1 MKSRQAQAILPSHP
15 CAFLGNNFSLSST
28 LSTCRLCCNVSL
40 DPVTRPKLLLSLVG
54 ILALIWIGL
63 WIAQGWGTITLVF
76 DKKPLSSVLRSFT
89 SQSKLKIITDID
101 LNTPITIKVRRVP
114 VVEALEA
121 IQAAAESRGRLA
133 FLIAPD
139 RSGLQNLISLMPRP
153 GNQSG
158 IKSLEYRM
166 PFLFVPGTEEL
177 PQWRDPRDQVWT
189 PSEQTKKD
197 LLSLVEDAAQK
208 TDIRILFSESWNP
221 TVTKSLSSG
230 PLRTSLPSLAKSS
243 GGTGELVYLLPG
255 QRTQNETS
263 DRNPSNPERWRQN
276 WSEGTPL
283 SADAFAERL
292 KNRSVGLSGDRAK
305 EMQVSVEESVKQYR
319 SWLALTPEEREK
331 RMQEMIQDP
340 NRQQRGSDRF
350 SRAMRMMSP
359 SQRASRY
366 SRYNS
371 QKESVKDPGHTR

>member
-1 MKSRQAQAILPSHP
+1 MNRQKI
-15 CAFLGNNFSLSST
+15 
-28 LSTCRLCCNVSL
+28 
-40 DPVTRPKLLLSLVG
+40 LLSFLTLLGLV
-54 ILALIWIGL
+54 WIGI
-63 WIAQGWGTITLVF
+63 WVAGGWGTITLNYEN
-76 DKKPLSSVLRSFT
+76 KPLATVLRSFT
-89 SQSKLKIITDID
+89 GQTGLKVITDLD
-101 LNTPITIKVRRVP
+101 LTKTITIHVRRVP
-114 VVEALEA
+114 MAEALEA
-121 IQAAAESRGRLA
+121 LQASTESRGRLA

-139 RSGLQNLISLMPRP
+139 RGGLQNLISLMPRP
-153 GNQSG
+153 DNQSG

-166 PFLFVPGTEEL
+166 PFLFVPGTEDL

-197 LLSLVEDAAQK
+197 LLSLAEDAAQK
-208 TDIRILFSESWNP
+208 TDIRIFFSESWNP
-221 TVTKSLSSG
+221 TVTKSVSSG
-230 PLRTSLPSLAKSS
+230 PLHSSLPSLAKAS

-255 QRTQNETS
+255 QRTQNEPS
-263 DRNPSNPERWRQN
+263 GRNPPSPERWRQN

-292 KNRSVGLSGDRAK
+292 KNRSTGLPGDQAK
-305 EMQVSVEESVKQYR
+305 EMQASVEESVKQYR
-319 SWLALTPEEREK
+319 DWLALTPEEREK
-331 RMQEMIQDP
+331 KMQEMIQDP

-371 QKESVKDPGHTR
+371 QKEAVKDPGHTK